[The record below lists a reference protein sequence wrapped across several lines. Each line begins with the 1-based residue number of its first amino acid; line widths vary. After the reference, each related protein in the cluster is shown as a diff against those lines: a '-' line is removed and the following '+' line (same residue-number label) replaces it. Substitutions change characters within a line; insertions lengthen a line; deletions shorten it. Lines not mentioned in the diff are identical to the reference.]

1 MMKMRKQ
8 ENLTYRLLSGLFIA
22 MAGMLMTVQANAEQ
36 TPDVYNTQVH
46 IDSDGLAIQQPTI
59 SQTEILDTLTQA
71 HRLLTQQG
79 QEARTVVKEHNAGNN
94 MVVAAIM
101 PGGLIYLAYQ
111 QNKFENA
118 QTELVDIENEL
129 EGLDTDAI
137 TLYKPVYQPARQPI
151 LVARY
156 P

>member
-1 MMKMRKQ
+1 MTTTQ
-8 ENLTYRLLSGLFIA
+8 PHILSLTRLLIAGLFGLLSVHAIA
-22 MAGMLMTVQANAEQ
+22 GQPANI
-36 TPDVYNTQVH
+36 YKTQVH

-59 SQTEILDTLTQA
+59 SQTEILQTLTQA
-71 HRLLTQQG
+71 HRLLTAQG
-79 QEARTVVKEHNAGNN
+79 QKAKTVVDEHDSGKN

-111 QNKFENA
+111 QSKIDSA
-118 QTELVDIENEL
+118 QTTLTNVASEL
-129 EGLDTDAI
+129 EDLDTDAV
-137 TLYKPVYQPARQPI
+137 TLYKPVYNTIHQPI